1 MSNMSYCRFEN
12 TYRELCDCVE
22 HIEDENLSE
31 SEKFYRGRIIE
42 LSKEISE
49 FDEIISDEGWN
60 VDSRKFIKNYS
71 KMVKKRKR

>member
-71 KMVKKRKR
+71 KMVKKFWI

>member
-12 TYRELCDCVE
+12 TYKDLRDCVE

-60 VDSRKFIKNYS
+60 VDSRKCIKNYS
-71 KMVKKRKR
+71 KMVKKR

>member
-49 FDEIISDEGWN
+49 FDEIISDEG
-60 VDSRKFIKNYS
+60 
-71 KMVKKRKR
+71 

>member
-49 FDEIISDEGWN
+49 FDEIISDEE
-60 VDSRKFIKNYS
+60 
-71 KMVKKRKR
+71 

>member
-12 TYRELCDCVE
+12 TYKDLRDCVE

-71 KMVKKRKR
+71 KMVKKR

>member
-12 TYRELCDCVE
+12 TYRDLCDCVE

-42 LSKEISE
+42 LSKEIAE
-49 FDEIISDEGWN
+49 FDEIISDEG
-60 VDSRKFIKNYS
+60 
-71 KMVKKRKR
+71 

>member
-31 SEKFYRGRIIE
+31 SEKFYRGRISWIVGFT
-42 LSKEISE
+42 K
-49 FDEIISDEGWN
+49 
-60 VDSRKFIKNYS
+60 SR
-71 KMVKKRKR
+71 RE

>member
-49 FDEIISDEGWN
+49 FDEIISDEGWS
-60 VDSRKFIKNYS
+60 VDNRKFIKNYS
-71 KMVKKRKR
+71 KMVKKR

>member
-31 SEKFYRGRIIE
+31 SEKFYRRRIIE
-42 LSKEISE
+42 LSKEIAE
-49 FDEIISDEGWN
+49 FDEIISDEGWS
-60 VDSRKFIKNYS
+60 VDNRKFIKNYS
-71 KMVKKRKR
+71 KMVKKR